1 MIHISTSYSDSQTWY
16 KGNLHTHTTFSDG
29 TRDIEEVIAD
39 YDDRGYDFLG
49 ISDHDHYTDTSV
61 YENKTRMV
69 LIDAVEI
76 TEKGPHMLQ
85 VGAKRRL
92 DPTQDRQ
99 SMISDAVEDGSL
111 CFLNHPNWQQHFNHF
126 DFEMMRGLDNYNGIE
141 IYNGIVERKMGNP
154 LATDKW
160 DRLISKGKRVWGLA
174 NDDSHEPQDVGV
186 AWNMVQGGD
195 GSREQIL
202 TALREGAFYASTGVV
217 IESICVAGLEIKITC
232 SNANL
237 IRFVGNYGTVYQT
250 SSGAEAS
257 FEVPNST
264 ERAKDIKYLRA
275 ECIGEGGKTAWTQP
289 FFLET

>member
-29 TRDIEEVIAD
+29 TRDIEEIIAD
-39 YDDRGYDFLG
+39 YDDRGCDFLG

-69 LIDAVEI
+69 LIDAVQI

-141 IYNGIVERKMGNP
+141 IYNGVIERLMGNP

-174 NDDSHEPQDVGV
+174 NDDSH
-186 AWNMVQGGD
+186 
-195 GSREQIL
+195 
-202 TALREGAFYASTGVV
+202 
-217 IESICVAGLEIKITC
+217 
-232 SNANL
+232 
-237 IRFVGNYGTVYQT
+237 
-250 SSGAEAS
+250 
-257 FEVPNST
+257 
-264 ERAKDIKYLRA
+264 
-275 ECIGEGGKTAWTQP
+275 
-289 FFLET
+289 